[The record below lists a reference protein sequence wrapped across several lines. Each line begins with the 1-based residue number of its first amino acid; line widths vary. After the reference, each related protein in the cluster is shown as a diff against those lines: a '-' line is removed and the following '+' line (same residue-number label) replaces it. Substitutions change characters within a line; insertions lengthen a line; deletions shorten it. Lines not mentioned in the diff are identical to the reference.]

1 MIADHF
7 DLVNRCRSEECG
19 TCLFE
24 FYCMYIDE
32 LNNCDMRE
40 EREPGTAI
48 RDADG
53 LHRDAD
59 GLREHIDNLSER
71 SERKLSICLYFF
83 PCLFRSLSLFLIRL
97 SAKPTK
103 WPIKPK
109 RNEAPLELSIGP
121 CPMDC
126 HGECSHCAFM

>member
-1 MIADHF
+1 MIADYS

-19 TCLFE
+19 ACLFE
-24 FYCMYIDE
+24 FYCMYIEE
-32 LNNCDMRE
+32 LNNFDMRE
-40 EREPGTAI
+40 VREPCATI
-48 RDADG
+48 CDDDG
-53 LHRDAD
+53 LHRDVD
-59 GLREHIDNLSER
+59 GLREHIDNLSEH
-71 SERKLSICLYFF
+71 SERKLSICLSFF
-83 PCLFRSLSLFLIRL
+83 PSLFRSLSLFLIRL

-109 RNEAPLELSIGP
+109 RNEAPSELSIGL